1 MNDIPDGLSS
11 DEQRLAQVRE
21 YHERTK
27 HRFDRYAAGP
37 GFMDWATQPDP
48 FRRFAGTDQ
57 VMLPLAAGRL
67 GASFGQLFASDNGS
81 PEPVTLETVA
91 ILLELSLGL
100 AAWKGYDG
108 DRWALRCNPSSG
120 NLHPTEGYIGAGRD
134 VEVLDAGVYH
144 YQSHDHVLER
154 RCRADLPFSGV
165 LLGLSSVHWRE
176 AWKYGERAF
185 RYCQHDV
192 GHALGAVRYAAALL
206 GWKVSLLDEW
216 ADADIARLLGLDRAE
231 DFEVAED
238 EAPDLLLRVGPPGEE
253 RLDADE
259 LAGSAARGDWF
270 GQANVLS
277 RRHAHHWVAIDEVHH
292 ATVKPRTAQ
301 TESHRETIAERLP
314 AVGDVPAADL
324 IRQRRSAQAFD
335 GVSAIPART
344 LYRMLDAVLPRADNP
359 PFDCWPWLPRV
370 HLLLFVHR
378 VVGLAPGVYLFL
390 RSGTVATRLRE
401 QLRREFSWERVES
414 APSHLPLY
422 LLVRANCQRA
432 ARNVSCHQDIAADS
446 AVSLGMLAE
455 FDAPLAEGAW
465 IYRRLFWECGL
476 IGQAL
481 YLEAE
486 AAGVRGT
493 GIGCFFDDA
502 VHELIGLKD
511 TRVQSLYHFTIGG
524 PVNDTRLQTQP
535 PYNHLRR

>member
-1 MNDIPDGLSS
+1 MNSEADK
-11 DEQRLAQVRE
+11 LAQVRA

-48 FRRFAGTDQ
+48 FRRFAGAEHVT
-57 VMLPLAAGRL
+57 LPLAAGRL
-67 GASFGQLFASDNGS
+67 GGTFAQLFVEGGQP

-120 NLHPTEGYIGAGRD
+120 NLHPTEGYIVAGRD

-231 DFEVAED
+231 DFEAAED
-238 EAPDLLLRVGPPGEE
+238 EAPDLLLRLGPPGEK
-253 RLDADE
+253 RLDAEE

-270 GQANVLS
+270 GQANTLS
-277 RRHAHHWVAIDEVHH
+277 RRHAHHWAAIDEVHH
-292 ATVKPRTAQ
+292 ATVKPRTALS
-301 TESHRETIAERLP
+301 ESHHETIAERLP
-314 AVGDVPAADL
+314 AIGDVPAADL

-335 GVSAIPART
+335 GVTAIPARA

-359 PFDCWPWLPRV
+359 PLDCWLWPPRV

-378 VVGLAPGVYLFL
+378 VAGLAPGVYLFL
-390 RSGTVATRLRE
+390 RNGTVDKPLRE
-401 QLRREFSWERVES
+401 QLRSEFSWERVGS

-446 AVSLGMLAE
+446 AFSLGMLAE
-455 FDAPLAEGAW
+455 FDEPLAEGAW
-465 IYRRLFWECGL
+465 TYRRLFWECGL
-476 IGQAL
+476 IGQTL

-535 PYNHLRR
+535 PYDHLRR

>member
-1 MNDIPDGLSS
+1 MNDIPDGMSS
-11 DEQRLAQVRE
+11 DEKRLAQVRG

-27 HRFDRYAAGP
+27 HRFDRYAEGP

-48 FRRFAGTDQ
+48 FRRFAGTEQ
-57 VMLPLAAGRL
+57 VTLPLAAGRL
-67 GASFGQLFASDNGS
+67 GASFGQLFAPDDGS
-81 PEPVTLETVA
+81 PEAVTLETVG

-100 AAWKGYDG
+100 AAWKAYDG

-120 NLHPTEGYIGAGRD
+120 NLHPTEGYIVAGQG
-134 VEVLDAGVYH
+134 VAGLDAGVYH

-154 RCRADLPFSGV
+154 RCRAALPLQGF

-206 GWKVSLLDEW
+206 GWKVSVLEEW
-216 ADADIARLLGLDRAE
+216 ADADIAHLLGLERDD
-231 DFEVAED
+231 DFQSAED
-238 EAPDLLLRVGPPGEE
+238 EAPDLLLRVGPPGEDC
-253 RLDADE
+253 LDIDE
-259 LAGSAARGDWF
+259 LAGSAASGEWF
-270 GQANVLS
+270 GRANVLS
-277 RRHAHHWVAIDEVHH
+277 RRHAHHWAAIDEVHH
-292 ATVKPRTAQ
+292 ATIKPRTVRRQ
-301 TESHRETIAERLP
+301 SHLDTIAERLP
-314 AVGDVPAADL
+314 SVGDQRAADL
-324 IRQRRSAQAFD
+324 IWQRRSAQAFD
-335 GVSAIPART
+335 GVTAIPAQT
-344 LYRMLDAVLPRADNP
+344 LYRMLDAVLPRTDSP
-359 PFDCWPWLPRV
+359 PFDCWPWPPRV
-370 HLLLFVHR
+370 HFLLFVHR

-390 RSGTVATRLRE
+390 RNSAVATRLRE
-401 QLRREFSWERVES
+401 QVRSEFSWERVDS

-465 IYRRLFWECGL
+465 IYRHLYWECGL

-511 TRVQSLYHFTIGG
+511 SLVQSLYHFTIGG
-524 PVNDTRLQTQP
+524 PVNDTRLQTLP
-535 PYNHLRR
+535 PYGHLRR